1 MTRRGV
7 YAHRNAGHRGRQ
19 ARLFAQ
25 AQGDAA
31 KLAAAYSWFRSST
44 ALLAR
49 RRPPREADQKG
60 NERAASALI
69 RDMTAHL
76 RQAAEAIDRGD
87 YDTTAR

>member
-1 MTRRGV
+1 MARHGVHARRG
-7 YAHRNAGHRGRQ
+7 AGHRTRQ
-19 ARLFAQ
+19 AALFAA
-25 AQGDAA
+25 AQGDSA
-31 KLAAAYSWFRSST
+31 KLAAAYGWFQSSA